1 MCIVSSSTGQTQTL
15 YHPCFVHRQVVD
27 ALRHVFAPVVIEFTE
42 KGLIFFI
49 LILWSYVI
57 TGFPVDSNPGPRS
70 SMLSSARLKWPSRG
84 GLGPLSFIRP
94 KVLTSCIDES
104 NYGFRSY
111 EVVQDR
117 MKMVY
122 RLTKKTVNIEYGYR
136 STYKT

>member
-1 MCIVSSSTGQTQTL
+1 MITCDNSFFS
-15 YHPCFVHRQVVD
+15 
-27 ALRHVFAPVVIEFTE
+27 
-42 KGLIFFI
+42 GLEPR
-49 LILWSYVI
+49 
-57 TGFPVDSNPGPRS
+57 TSNK
-70 SMLSSARLKWPSRG
+70 LKSWHG
-84 GLGPLSFIRP
+84 AKLGLGPSSFIRP